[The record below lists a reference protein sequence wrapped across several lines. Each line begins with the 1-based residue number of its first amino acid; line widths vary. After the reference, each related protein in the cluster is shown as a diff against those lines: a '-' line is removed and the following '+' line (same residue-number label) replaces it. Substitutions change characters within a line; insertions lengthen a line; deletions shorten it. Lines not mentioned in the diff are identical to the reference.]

1 LAITESFA
9 AGNVTVRRGASG
21 TGWISAGGLVGFLGH
36 SASIGNMQQSS
47 IADSYALGN
56 VIVDNPFAGGASLFA
71 GGLVGRM
78 QVGAAYA
85 IDRSFAAGSASA
97 RNNATVTTSST

>member
-1 LAITESFA
+1 MPAGLVGRAQALAITESFA

-21 TGWISAGGLVGFLGH
+21 TGWISAGGLVGFLGY

-56 VIVDNPFAGGASLFA
+56 VIVDNPFAGGACRRACGQDACWRGIRHRSPP
-71 GGLVGRM
+71 
-78 QVGAAYA
+78 AA
-85 IDRSFAAGSASA
+85 
-97 RNNATVTTSST
+97 